1 MGAAMYAVENPNAK
15 KLLSP
20 DFFSCVLE
28 NIGAQQ
34 YGPDAV
40 SFTSYPL
47 HGRKSS

>member
-28 NIGAQQ
+28 NIV
-34 YGPDAV
+34 PTNMV
-40 SFTSYPL
+40 L
-47 HGRKSS
+47 ML